1 MEDQNNGSYGAGE
14 QNYGQQG
21 YDQQLYGQ
29 QGYNQQMYGQQ
40 GYNQQGYNQQMYGQ
54 QGYNQ
59 QGYNQQMYGQQ
70 GYNQQV
76 SNPQMYGQQ
85 GYNQQGY
92 NQQMYGQQGYNP
104 QMYGQREY
112 NQQAYNQQM
121 YNQQMYGQRNL
132 NQMQD
137 NNQIFDQQNDKRK
150 ASGDKSKKKKMLI
163 LGISCGAAAAL
174 ITVLVL
180 VLVLGVFGDKRKI
193 RKATEQYVA
202 NVEASDIDSAFRQT
216 MPKKLMHNLQDKDGY
231 DMDDIEEM
239 VDELADKIYYCDV
252 KIKLE
257 GFKIG
262 TIDKIQV
269 QDIVYNIETELK
281 GKGYTDLKSMTGVSA
296 DEVAEEMKNKMQ
308 KYGIDTDKI
317 YKVDVSYT
325 LAINADD
332 FDINDL
338 QGEIHDMVN
347 SNFEDLVSYFYA
359 YEYEGEYYLIPGID
373 KIFAN
378 FVVDYVQQSRKSSDI
393 GSADTIRMA
402 VQTAFADLDAWDGFE
417 ESGMAGKYILVTKD
431 SLESIPYFGS
441 EVISILGD
449 DFSYTVNYKENGYE
463 DYDHF
468 AFYYNDS
475 TYEVIV
481 YITDG
486 ENYVELS
493 PNTDN
498 EYYN

>member
-14 QNYGQQG
+14 QNYGHQG
-21 YDQQLYGQ
+21 YD
-29 QGYNQQMYGQQ
+29 QQMYGQQ

-54 QGYNQ
+54 QGYSQQGYNQQMYGQRGYNQQGYNQQMYDQ

-70 GYNQQV
+70 GYNQQGY
-76 SNPQMYGQQ
+76 NQHMYDQQGYNQQMYGQQ
-85 GYNQQGY
+85 GDNQQGY
-92 NQQMYGQQGYNP
+92 NQQMYGQQ
-104 QMYGQREY
+104 
-112 NQQAYNQQM
+112 
-121 YNQQMYGQRNL
+121 NL

-137 NNQIFDQQNDKRK
+137 NSQVFDQQNDKRK
-150 ASGDKSKKKKMLI
+150 ASGGKSKKKKMII
-163 LGISCGAAAAL
+163 LGISCGVAAIL

-202 NVEASDIDSAFRQT
+202 DVEASDIDSAFRQT

-239 VDELADKIYYCDV
+239 VDELADKIYYSDV

-262 TIDKIQV
+262 AIDKIQV

-317 YKVDVSYT
+317 YKVNVSYT

-347 SNFEDLVSYFYA
+347 SSFEDLVSYFYA

-402 VQTAFADLDAWDGFE
+402 VQTAFADPDAWDGFE